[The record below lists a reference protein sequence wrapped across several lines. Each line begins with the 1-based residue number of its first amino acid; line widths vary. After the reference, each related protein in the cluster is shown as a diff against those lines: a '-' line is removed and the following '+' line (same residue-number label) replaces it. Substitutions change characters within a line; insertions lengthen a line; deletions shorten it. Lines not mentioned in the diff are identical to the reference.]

1 MFKKYLTPILLILI
15 SLLSVTLFLYKMNV
29 SPPAL
34 NADEAANAYDAY
46 SILKT
51 GKDQYGN
58 FMPLRFKSFGDYK
71 LPLLTY
77 LAIPFIKVFGLTE
90 TGIRMV
96 NLPFVFFF
104 PIIIFLLTE
113 ELFNKKSVS
122 LLAAFLSAFAPG
134 LQLLGRQ
141 AHEGFLTAFFL
152 TLLSYLFIRLIKKS
166 SIINYS
172 LFFITLL
179 VSLFGYHFSR
189 LWAGFYFLL
198 FLFVGVGF
206 PDPIKKKLS
215 RWFLLVFIF
224 VVFLFGM
231 TDLIYKPTRIQN
243 LLFFNNIGFSL
254 KINEL
259 RAEGG
264 SRLVYNKLTIGLK
277 DLTNE
282 YLKYFSPQFLV
293 INGDENV
300 RFGFPGVSPI
310 TPLEYLFIFIGLYY
324 LFKNK
329 EKWRYL
335 ILLMLL
341 FSPISAALSWAGE
354 SITRSIF
361 IFIPILI
368 IVAYGII
375 NFFYKKHFVF
385 ILLFIICY
393 LLFNFY
399 SWDFYLN
406 HYPKRAII
414 LRSWQAGYKELS
426 DYIKTN
432 YNRFD
437 KFYITRKNGQPYI
450 FFLFYLE
457 YPPEKYQ
464 KESSL
469 SSADQ
474 YGFGQV
480 EKFDKFI
487 FDLPNGKDLKNSV
500 VIGFPDD
507 FSDIEKPHLKKIKV
521 GTETIFYIKESAT
534 TTL

>member
-1 MFKKYLTPILLILI
+1 MIKKYIATILLIII

-77 LAIPFIKVFGLTE
+77 LAVPFIKIFGLTE

-96 NLPFVFFF
+96 NFPFVLLF
-104 PIIIFLLTE
+104 PMIIFLLTQ
-113 ELFNKKSVS
+113 ELFNKKRVS

-134 LQLLGRQ
+134 LQLLSRQ
-141 AHEGFLTAFFL
+141 AHEGYMTVFFLTFLTYFFLKLIKKPNIINYLLFFL
-152 TLLSYLFIRLIKKS
+152 TLLI
-166 SIINYS
+166 
-172 LFFITLL
+172 
-179 VSLFGYHFSR
+179 SLFGYHFSR

-198 FLFVGVGF
+198 FIFFVFKKVLSKWSILF
-206 PDPIKKKLS
+206 
-215 RWFLLVFIF
+215 FIII
-224 VVFLFGM
+224 VFLFGI
-231 TDLIYKPTRIQN
+231 TDVVYKPTRIKS

-259 RAEGG
+259 RSEGG
-264 SRLVYNKLTIGLK
+264 SRLFYNKLTVGAK
-277 DLTNE
+277 DLSFE

-310 TPLEYLFIFIGLYY
+310 TTLEYIFIFIGLYY

-329 EKWRYL
+329 ERWRYIVL
-335 ILLMLL
+335 FMFL
-341 FSPISAALSWAGE
+341 FSPFSAALSWAGE

-368 IVAYGII
+368 ITAYGII
-375 NFFYKKHFVF
+375 NFFYKKHFIF
-385 ILLFIICY
+385 ILLFVICY

-399 SWDFYLN
+399 SWDFYFN
-406 HYPKRAII
+406 HYPRRAIV

-426 DYIKTN
+426 NYIKTN

-437 KFYITRKNGQPYI
+437 KFYITKKNGQPYI
-450 FFLFYLE
+450 FLLFYLQ
-457 YPPEKYQ
+457 YPPEIYQ

-487 FDLPNGKDLKNSV
+487 FDLSNGKDLKNSV
-500 VIGFPDD
+500 VIGFPDE
-507 FSDIEKPHLKKIKV
+507 FSDIEKPYLKEIKV
-521 GTETIFYIKESAT
+521 GTEIIFYIKESAT
-534 TTL
+534 TIL

>member
-1 MFKKYLTPILLILI
+1 
-15 SLLSVTLFLYKMNV
+15 MNV

-77 LAIPFIKVFGLTE
+77 LAVPFIKIFGLTE
-90 TGIRMV
+90 IGIRMV
-96 NLPFVFFF
+96 NFPFVFFF
-104 PIIIFLLTE
+104 PIVIYLLTQ
-113 ELFNKKSVS
+113 ELFNKKRIS

-141 AHEGFLTAFFL
+141 AHEGYLTVFFL
-152 TLLSYLFIRLIKKS
+152 TLTAYFFLRLIKKQ
-166 SIINYS
+166 SILNFS
-172 LFFITLL
+172 FFIFHFSL
-179 VSLFGYHFSR
+179 SLFGYHFSR
-189 LWAGFYFLL
+189 LWACFYFLL
-198 FLFVGVGF
+198 FLFF
-206 PDPIKKKLS
+206 AFKKKLS
-215 RWFLLVFIF
+215 KLTVLIFI
-224 VVFLFGM
+224 VVILLFGI

-259 RAEGG
+259 RSEGG
-264 SRLVYNKLTIGLK
+264 SRLFYNKLTVGVI
-277 DLTNE
+277 DLSSE

-293 INGDENV
+293 INGDENT

-310 TPLEYLFIFIGLYY
+310 TILEYLFIFIGLYY

-341 FSPISAALSWAGE
+341 FSPISAALSWAGG

-361 IFIPILI
+361 IFIPISI
-368 IVAYGII
+368 IVAYGVI
-375 NFFYKKHFVF
+375 NFVNKKYIFY
-385 ILLFIICY
+385 LFLVPCF
-393 LLFNFY
+393 LFFSFY

-406 HYPKRAII
+406 HYPKRAVV

-426 DYIKTN
+426 NYIKTN

-437 KFYITRKNGQPYI
+437 KFYITKKNGQPYI
-450 FFLFYLE
+450 FLLFYLQ
-457 YPPEKYQ
+457 YPPNIYQ

-469 SSADQ
+469 SKPDE

-480 EKFDKFI
+480 EKLDKFI
-487 FDLPNGKDLKNSV
+487 FDINNRKDLKNSAI
-500 VIGFPDD
+500 IGFPDD
-507 FSDIEKPHLKKIKV
+507 FSDADKLNTKKIKI
-521 GTETIFYIKESAT
+521 GTEEIFYIKESAI

>member
-1 MFKKYLTPILLILI
+1 
-15 SLLSVTLFLYKMNV
+15 MNV

-34 NADEAANAYDAY
+34 NADEAANAFDAY

-71 LPLLTY
+71 LPLFTY
-77 LAIPFIKVFGLTE
+77 FAVPFIRIFGLTE

-96 NLPFVFFF
+96 NFPFVLLF
-104 PIIIFLLTE
+104 PVIIFLLTQ
-113 ELFNKKSVS
+113 ELFNKKNIS
-122 LLAAFLSAFAPG
+122 LLAAFFSAFAPG

-141 AHEGFLTAFFL
+141 AHEGYMTVFFL
-152 TLLSYLFIRLIKKS
+152 TLLAYFFLKLIKKPL
-166 SIINYS
+166 IINYS
-172 LFFITLL
+172 LFFLTLL

-189 LWAGFYFLL
+189 LWVGFYFLL
-198 FLFVGVGF
+198 FLFFVF
-206 PDPIKKKLS
+206 KKNLS
-215 RWFLLVFIF
+215 KWSLLVFLF
-224 VVFLFGM
+224 VIFLFGT
-231 TDLIYKPTRIQN
+231 TDLIYKPTRIKN
-243 LLFFNNIGFSL
+243 LLFFNNLGFSL

-259 RAEGG
+259 RGEGG
-264 SRLVYNKLTIGLK
+264 SRLLYNKLTVGAK
-277 DLTNE
+277 DLTLE

-293 INGDENV
+293 INGDENP
-300 RFGFPGVSPI
+300 RFGFTGISPI
-310 TPLEYLFIFIGLYY
+310 TAVEYIFIFIGIYY

-335 ILLMLL
+335 ILSMFLL
-341 FSPISAALSWAGE
+341 SPVSAALSWAGG

-361 IFIPILI
+361 IFIPISI
-368 IVAYGII
+368 IVAYGVISFVNKKYI
-375 NFFYKKHFVF
+375 FYLFLVPCFF
-385 ILLFIICY
+385 IL
-393 LLFNFY
+393 NFY

-406 HYPKRAII
+406 HYPKRAIV

-426 DYIKTN
+426 SYIKIN

-450 FFLFYLE
+450 FLLFYLQ

-464 KESSL
+464 KESFL
-469 SSADQ
+469 SSADE

-480 EKFDKFI
+480 EKFDKYVFN
-487 FDLPNGKDLKNSV
+487 LPNDKNIKNSV
-500 VIGFPDD
+500 IIGFPDD
-507 FSDIEKPHLKKIKV
+507 FSDAEKSHLKEIKIR
-521 GTETIFYIKESAT
+521 TETIFYIKESAM